1 MKCDRRASCHACGDG
16 ASSEKVAIFCRIE
29 FFTDVKQPGMENF
42 LRLSLVRTWWTVYAA
57 PDSLTPELQP
67 PKVDVFSYSLQ
78 GTADGDIGEWRS

>member
-1 MKCDRRASCHACGDG
+1 MVTCLIIG
-16 ASSEKVAIFCRIE
+16 ATTLAIFCRIE

-42 LRLSLVRTWWTVYAA
+42 LRLSLVRTWWTAYAA

-78 GTADGDIGEWRS
+78 PTGHYW

>member
-1 MKCDRRASCHACGDG
+1 M
-16 ASSEKVAIFCRIE
+16 E
-29 FFTDVKQPGMENF
+29 FLTGVKQPRPEK
-42 LRLSLVRTWWTVYAA
+42 LLEIITCTWWTVYAA